1 MSLAFLDAAL
11 SDRLVMIAEETL
23 AQAERTFE
31 QTRQQR
37 EAGRMA
43 EFDLLRAQVA
53 RDTQRPEVIRRRNA
67 RDIAYLRLKQ
77 LLDLPLDAPIQIAT
91 RFEDDVL
98 PAPAQRFANAIAEAE
113 SGTALRERVAIA
125 QATNDVRSREQDVR
139 IARAQRLPAISVN
152 STYTR
157 IAYPTRRRR
166 RGTTSAPT
174 GTSASAS
181 RFRCSP
187 DGGSRRTRSSRARP
201 SRSSRR
207 GCS

>member
-1 MSLAFLDAAL
+1 MSQAYFDAAL

-23 AQAERTFE
+23 AQAERTFD

-43 EFDLLRAQVA
+43 EFDLLRAQVS

-91 RFEDDVL
+91 RLEDEVL

-113 SGTALRERVAIA
+113 SGTAPRERVAIA
-125 QATNDVRSREQDVR
+125 QADERRAAAASR
-139 IARAQRLPAISVN
+139 
-152 STYTR
+152 
-157 IAYPTRRRR
+157 
-166 RGTTSAPT
+166 
-174 GTSASAS
+174 TSAS
-181 RFRCSP
+181 
-187 DGGSRRTRSSRARP
+187 RAR
-201 SRSSRR
+201 SGCRRSA
-207 GCS
+207 